1 MFLFLGEFPTFFSTA
16 CCSMSSS
23 APLSACWFE
32 SPPSP
37 IMMSNFV
44 SSRKYEIHAYSERKT
59 LVLRK
64 TVSRLQVCV
73 LCWTAKAAGLKFPHQ
88 TTNHPPLPTQPT
100 RSKQPKLPSIAWLFG
115 GAKAWRGGFRRP
127 LLGVLH
133 TSFNRYSFLFWGT
146 WIAVSMKESYF
157 MIWWA

>member
-73 LCWTAKAAGLKFPHQ
+73 LCWTAKAAGLKFPHYQ
-88 TTNHPPLPTQPT
+88 PTIHPYQPNQQGANNQNCLPLPDCLGELRLEGEAFAAPYLAFSTPLST
-100 RSKQPKLPSIAWLFG
+100 GSVSYLGGLLF
-115 GAKAWRGGFRRP
+115 
-127 LLGVLH
+127 L
-133 TSFNRYSFLFWGT
+133 
-146 WIAVSMKESYF
+146 IKETYF
-157 MIWWA
+157 VI